1 VFLQPEVTDL
11 DRDVA
16 FAAAADIR
24 GSSLEIDLVE
34 AALVGAGA
42 VGNGA
47 VWALARVPARG
58 QLHLIDPEPVDL
70 GNVQRYVLATRADV
84 GRSKVEVLG
93 AHLSARLNPIPL
105 SVTWAEFITG
115 HGSNLPAVLVALDSA
130 HDRRAVQASLPAWV
144 ANAWTQPGDLGI
156 SAHRFIGDGACLA
169 CLYLPADFSASEDVI
184 FAEALQIPDQLMR
197 VRDLLYHGAG
207 MPIDLLDLIAQRM
220 GRDRQILLAFE
231 GRDIRALYVEGI
243 CGGAVV
249 PLGETGTPASQVH
262 VPLAHQSALAGI
274 LLAARLVEERSGR
287 GTSSTEVTR
296 INLMRRLPPTEFLTQ
311 PAAKDPR
318 GICICQDP
326 DYIAAYGL
334 KYQA

>member
-1 VFLQPEVTDL
+1 
-11 DRDVA
+11 
-16 FAAAADIR
+16 
-24 GSSLEIDLVE
+24 
-34 AALVGAGA
+34 
-42 VGNGA
+42 
-47 VWALARVPARG
+47 
-58 QLHLIDPEPVDL
+58 
-70 GNVQRYVLATRADV
+70 
-84 GRSKVEVLG
+84 
-93 AHLSARLNPIPL
+93 
-105 SVTWAEFITG
+105 
-115 HGSNLPAVLVALDSA
+115 
-130 HDRRAVQASLPAWV
+130 
-144 ANAWTQPGDLGI
+144 
-156 SAHRFIGDGACLA
+156 
-169 CLYLPADFSASEDVI
+169 LPADFSASEDVI

-326 DYIAAYGL
+326 DYIAAYRL
-334 KYQA
+334 KYQD